1 MATQQVRQKTPSSFC
16 AVFAMAYGGDHDRRA
31 FAITINW
38 VFTCISLCTVTL
50 RFASRRL
57 LEGSRLEIDDGMIV
71 FAMLVVLARTIWLSV
86 NVSMGFGR
94 HLTDLLKEDPAN
106 ALRLSPSSYG
116 LTVLSL
122 WTFVIPKIPVVA
134 LLTRLFVISTKRLGR
149 ILWTMLAVLIV
160 WNSIMTV
167 IAFAKCDP
175 VRKNWQPALPGTC
188 LNPKIYLY
196 MGYFSGAYSAFLDFV
211 YAIYPM
217 VKVWQLQME
226 QSRKT
231 LIVLSFSLGIP
242 AGIVSIVKITTIAS
256 LLEAGDPT
264 CKHSRL
270 FTSLQYS
277 LTRPSRNRSA
287 RSLEC
292 RGILGSHHCSQCT
305 HDETYHVTGVFSSQA
320 LYLLHQQLRFKRQP
334 GWFKTQH
341 VAFKSIG
348 IWK

>member
-1 MATQQVRQKTPSSFC
+1 
-16 AVFAMAYGGDHDRRA
+16 MAYGGDHDRRA

-264 CKHSRL
+264 FATVPLEVWNVVESSALIIAANVPMTKPIMSLAFSRL
-270 FTSLQYS
+270 KRFTSYISSFASRDSQGGSKLSTLPSNPSGSGSKRMSALRQGWQRQDS
-277 LTRPSRNRSA
+277 REDFLLEDTRLTSV
-287 RSLEC
+287 
-292 RGILGSHHCSQCT
+292 
-305 HDETYHVTGVFSSQA
+305 VT
-320 LYLLHQQLRFKRQP
+320 K
-334 GWFKTQH
+334 
-341 VAFKSIG
+341 
-348 IWK
+348 